1 MFYWLLGILV
11 LTEGA
16 SFFAKRRSFVFK
28 KLFIGAIILVFGLLV
43 FQALA
48 QYQVWSGNAL
58 SRYLIPPYQSI
69 AYFLKYSF
77 THFFENYL
85 ISLIAGILFLWLAD
99 SLNNR
104 HQKRFFEEGEPYLG
118 ALAVFVMGQPLWLVY
133 FIAVMSFG
141 VLGTIFL
148 KFRAKTRNSRFPFY
162 YFWIPV
168 AIIIMIIDKV
178 WPRL

>member
-28 KLFIGAIILVFGLLV
+28 KLFIGAIILVFGWSV
-43 FQALA
+43 FLSWQ
-48 QYQVWSGNAL
+48 QYEIWVNGEFAEIFFQNGLN
-58 SRYLIPPYQSI
+58 
-69 AYFLKYSF
+69 YFLGYSF
-77 THFFENYL
+77 IHFFLNYL
-85 ISLIAGILFLWLAD
+85 ISLAVALLFLAAAFWL
-99 SLNNR
+99 NKKF
-104 HQKRFFEEGEPYLG
+104 QERFFEEGEPYLG
-118 ALAVFVMGQPLWLVY
+118 ALAIFAMGQPLWLVY
-133 FIAVMSFG
+133 LIAVMSFG

-168 AIIIMIIDKV
+168 AIIILIIDKV